1 VESRNNR
8 KEKKKEKK
16 EKMKKR
22 KLALLGFA
30 ALAGVALASCG
41 GGSGDNTG
49 SGTNTGDSG
58 SGTGSQ
64 SGTAEVK
71 DAYYS
76 GKGNEGGVCV
86 WDPISLA
93 TAKAVYD
100 TLQVDGKGVS
110 GNLDTWLVYS
120 QYYGIAYNGT
130 DSSALKKPNPITN
143 QNYSDGDI
151 LPAWEDFG
159 AKLGV
164 TFVKARQY
172 GAKDDKNYET
182 FETNYSSG
190 ESKDDNGNNTD
201 LFYNT
206 TANLNKA
213 GDKGY
218 LVNLKPYIE
227 GGKMPALKK
236 FLDDNPAVKQ
246 EITHEGKIFFSPYMD
261 GYQAIE
267 RNFMMDTAQVEKL
280 LDSEIPAGLGEL
292 PAGKNGAEKGLN
304 STSKAQPFMGKD
316 GKNYDADLKIKI
328 VADGAAKEVTV
339 KQTDNI
345 ITLQNKLLDAG
356 TTGKALIDQFKTYAR
371 AAYGDI
377 IDTYYGGKISKMFT
391 SVGACYNADD
401 LVALL
406 RIFKAN
412 PDVLFGSAEN
422 YDEVVPV
429 FPRGQADN
437 RVENILNFGATLYGV
452 QGRGS
457 EYEHLF
463 FGADKKIHDFD
474 TAQQSYDMLEKL
486 SLLYSEG
493 LIQKNFWS
501 GTQGTG
507 GFDAYFA
514 HKSTAVTEKDGDG
527 KITKVTFGST
537 FGLLEYDYIA
547 TQSAAND
554 YDDVSYIGT
563 KSTARK
569 AAACGYDFKTVT
581 NTGIKAVLSPLT
593 YVATDSFKYEQ
604 SLDTREG
611 KSIVRFYEENRAV
624 KNTSWGVVASSDNK
638 AAAIA
643 AIDLMF
649 TKEGWETQ
657 NFGPSN
663 TDESLSYWT
672 YGDAYGLTN
681 TPVVRSQILTAVSDS
696 GKDFWNFSRAIIGS
710 TQGIGHYRPA
720 SLDWQATN
728 NATRQSYQDLTTAAS
743 LGVQMTTRSVSS
755 ASDFSW
761 HASMLMSVFTTVDP
775 TQATA
780 YEAVTNFWAQKGKA
794 SASGDTAGWVAIIA
808 NGSNY
813 TGQVLEVNGEPVTYA
828 NVKTL
833 RSKKN
838 QVYLN
843 HFQIYHRVYLHF
855 QYF

>member
-1 VESRNNR
+1 
-8 KEKKKEKK
+8 
-16 EKMKKR
+16 MKKR

-41 GGSGDNTG
+41 GGSGDNSG
-49 SGTNTGDSG
+49 SNTNTGGSG

-64 SGTAEVK
+64 TGGTAEVK

-76 GKGNEGGVCV
+76 GKGNEAGVCV

-93 TAKAVYD
+93 SAKAVYD
-100 TLQVDGKGVS
+100 TLQVDGKGV
-110 GNLDTWLVYS
+110 GGDLNTWLVYS
-120 QYYGIAYNGT
+120 NYYGIVYNGT
-130 DSSALKKPNPITN
+130 DAKALKKPNPITN
-143 QNYSDGDI
+143 ENYTDGDI
-151 LPAWEDFG
+151 LPAWQDFG
-159 AKLGV
+159 TKLGV
-164 TFVKARQY
+164 SFKKAHAY
-172 GAKDDKNYET
+172 GENDNTNYDKFKTNYGEAGNKDD
-182 FETNYSSG
+182 SG
-190 ESKDDNGNNTD
+190 NFTD

-206 TANLNKA
+206 TANLNDA

-218 LVNLKPYIE
+218 LEDLKPYIE

-246 EITHEGKIFFSPYMD
+246 EITHNGKIFFSPYMD

-328 VADGAAKEVTV
+328 VVNGEAKEVTV

-345 ITLQNKLLDAG
+345 ITLQNAALDAG
-356 TTGKALIDQFKTYAR
+356 TTGKELINQFKTYAR

-377 IDTYYGGKISKMFT
+377 IDTYYDGKISKMFT

-412 PDVLFGSAEN
+412 PDVLFNSATA
-422 YDEVVPV
+422 YDAVVPV
-429 FPRGQADN
+429 FPRGQANN

-457 EYEHLF
+457 EKDHLF
-463 FGADKKIHDFD
+463 FGADGKIHDFD

-486 SLLYSEG
+486 SLLYAEG
-493 LIQKNFWS
+493 LIQENFWS
-501 GTQGTG
+501 GTSGTAG
-507 GFDAYFA
+507 YDAFFA
-514 HKSTAVTEKDGDG
+514 HKSEAVKTDE
-527 KITKVTFGST
+527 KVTFSST

-563 KSTARK
+563 KSTDRK
-569 AAACGYDFKTVT
+569 EAACGYDFSDVSV
-581 NTGIKAVLSPLT
+581 TGIKAILSPLT
-593 YVATDSFKYEQ
+593 YVATNGYKYEQ
-604 SLDTREG
+604 SLDSREG
-611 KSIVRFYEENRAV
+611 KTIVRFYEENRAV
-624 KNTSWGVVASSDNK
+624 KNTSWGVVKSSDNK
-638 AAAIA
+638 ASAIA

-663 TDESLSYWT
+663 TDESKSYWT
-672 YGDAYGLTN
+672 YGNAYGETN
-681 TPVVRSQILTAVSDS
+681 TPVVRSQILTAVSSS

-710 TQGIGHYRPA
+710 TQGVGHYRPA

-743 LGVQMTTRSVSS
+743 LGVQMTTRSVGS

-761 HASMLMSVFTTVDP
+761 HASMLMSVFTNVDSTVA
-775 TQATA
+775 TQ
-780 YEAVTNFWAQKGKA
+780 YEAVTKFWAQDGKA
-794 SASGDTAGWVAIIA
+794 NSTGDTLGWVAILA
-808 NGSNY
+808 HGADY
-813 TGQVLEVNGEPVTYA
+813 TGQVLEINSSPVTYA

-838 QVYLN
+838 QVYLK
-843 HFQIYHRVYLHF
+843 HMAEKLSMVPAEAEKQ
-855 QYF
+855 

>member
-1 VESRNNR
+1 
-8 KEKKKEKK
+8 
-16 EKMKKR
+16 MKKR

-49 SGTNTGDSG
+49 SNTNTGGSD

-64 SGTAEVK
+64 TGGTAEVK

-76 GKGNEGGVCV
+76 GKGNESGVCV

-93 TAKAVYD
+93 SAKAVYD
-100 TLQVDGKGVS
+100 TLQVEGKGV
-110 GNLDTWLVYS
+110 GGDLDTWLVYS

-130 DSSALKKPNPITN
+130 DADAIKRPNPITN
-143 QNYSDGDI
+143 TNYSDGDI
-151 LPAWEDFG
+151 LPAWQDFG
-159 AKLGV
+159 TKLGV
-164 TFVKARQY
+164 SFRKARQY

-182 FETNYSSG
+182 FESNYSSG
-190 ESKDDNGNNTD
+190 VNIDDNGNKTD

-213 GDKGY
+213 GEKGY
-218 LVNLKPYIE
+218 LVDLKPYIE
-227 GGKMPALKK
+227 GGQMPALKK
-236 FLDDNPAVKQ
+236 FLDDNPAVKK
-246 EITHEGKIFFSPYMD
+246 EITHEDKIFFSPYMD

-280 LDSEIPAGLGEL
+280 LDSEIPAGLGQL
-292 PAGKNGAEKGLN
+292 AAGKNGAEKGLR
-304 STSKAQPFMGKD
+304 TSAKAQPFMGKD

-377 IDTYYGGKISKMFT
+377 IDTYYDGKISKMFT

-412 PDVLFGSAEN
+412 PDVLFNSSTD
-422 YDEVVPV
+422 YDAVVPV

-457 EYEHLF
+457 EFEHLF
-463 FGADKKIHDFD
+463 FGADGKIHDFD
-474 TAQQSYDMLEKL
+474 TAQQSFDMLEKL

-493 LIQKNFWS
+493 LIQENFWS

-507 GFDAYFA
+507 GYDAFFA
-514 HKSTAVTEKDGDG
+514 HKSEAVKQLNDDGSV
-527 KITKVTFGST
+527 KKVTFSST

-569 AAACGYDFKTVT
+569 AAACGYDFSEVSV
-581 NTGIKAVLSPLT
+581 TGIKAILSPLT
-593 YVATDSFKYEQ
+593 YVATNDFKYEQ

-611 KSIVRFYEENRAV
+611 KTIVRFYEENRAV

-638 AAAIA
+638 ASAIA

-657 NFGPSN
+657 NFGPSS
-663 TDESLSYWT
+663 DDVSQSYWT
-672 YGDAYGLTN
+672 YGNAYGLTN
-681 TPVVRSQILTAVSDS
+681 TPVVRSQILTAVSES
-696 GKDFWNFSRAIIGS
+696 GKDFWNFSRSTIGS

-728 NATRQSYQDLTTAAS
+728 AATRQSYQDLTTAAS

-755 ASDFSW
+755 ADDFSW
-761 HASMLMSVFTTVDP
+761 HASMLMSVFTAVNP
-775 TQATA
+775 TLATE
-780 YEAVTNFWAQKGKA
+780 YEAVTNFWAQKSKA
-794 SASGDTAGWVAIIA
+794 SKSGDTLGWVAIIA
-808 NGSNY
+808 NGANY
-813 TGQVLEVNGEPVTYA
+813 TGQVLEVSSEPVTYA

-838 QVYLN
+838 QVYLK
-843 HFQIYHRVYLHF
+843 HMAEKLGMIPDEAEKQ
-855 QYF
+855 